1 MEEKRYIQIGQTAAR
16 DPDGNFL
23 PAVPVFAEVTPET
36 EARES
41 RMIEDVGQLFARK
54 MKSYIDAGGQIS
66 RKRRS
71 K

>member
-23 PAVPVFAEVTPET
+23 PAVPVFAEVTPEK

-41 RMIEDVGQLFARK
+41 RMIEDIGQLLAGK
-54 MKSYIDAGGQIS
+54 ME
-66 RKRRS
+66 
-71 K
+71 